1 MGEAV
6 PQEKTITFI
15 MQNSH
20 YTFSIIPR
28 TLVFHRPAGT
38 SRGVMH
44 SHTVWYVVLTNAAG
58 QSGIGECA
66 PLPGLSCDALP
77 PKEYEAA
84 LHHACTTLAHTGQ
97 LPLMALEKTPSIL
110 FGLETALQHLQ
121 AGSFALW
128 PTAFAR
134 GDAGIAINGLVWMGD
149 YAFMLQQI
157 EAKLAQ
163 GFRCIK
169 LKIGALDFSRELA
182 LLRHIRAAFSPS
194 DITIRVDA
202 NGAFSP
208 AEAQEKLNRLAEF
221 HLHSI
226 EQPIAKGQW
235 EALAT
240 LTANT
245 PLPIALDEELIGVTT
260 LAEKE
265 LLLRTVAP
273 QYLVLKPSL
282 HGGLHGTRQWLDLAG
297 EHGVGWW
304 LTSALESNIGLN
316 AVAQWCATLEPT
328 LPQGLGTGL
337 LYTNN
342 LPFSLAVQQDT
353 LWFSP
358 TNMHRICPHNT
369 PNALQQLLQQ

>member
-1 MGEAV
+1 
-6 PQEKTITFI
+6 

-20 YTFSIIPR
+20 YTFSITPR

-44 SHTVWYVVLTNAAG
+44 THTVWYVVLTSATG

-77 PKEYEAA
+77 AKEYEAA
-84 LHHACTTLAHTGQ
+84 LHLACTTLARTGQ
-97 LPLMALEKTPSIL
+97 LPLAALEKLPSIL

-128 PTAFAR
+128 PTAFSR
-134 GDAGIAINGLVWMGD
+134 GEAGIPINGLVWMGD
-149 YAFMLQQI
+149 YASMLQQI

-163 GFRCIK
+163 GFTCIK
-169 LKIGALDFSRELA
+169 LKIGAIDFSRELA

-208 AEAQEKLNRLAEF
+208 AEAPEKLSRLAQF

-235 EALAT
+235 EAMAA

-245 PLPIALDEELIGVTT
+245 PLPIALDEELIGLTT

-265 LLLRTVAP
+265 ALLRTVAP

-282 HGGLHGTRQWLDLAG
+282 HGGLHGTQQWLDLAAQ
-297 EHGVGWW
+297 HGVGWW

-316 AVAQWCATLEPT
+316 AIAQWCATLAPT

-342 LPFSLAVQQDT
+342 LPFGLAVQHDT

-358 TNMHRICPHNT
+358 TNMQHICPKNT
-369 PNALQQLLQQ
+369 PNALQAFLQQ